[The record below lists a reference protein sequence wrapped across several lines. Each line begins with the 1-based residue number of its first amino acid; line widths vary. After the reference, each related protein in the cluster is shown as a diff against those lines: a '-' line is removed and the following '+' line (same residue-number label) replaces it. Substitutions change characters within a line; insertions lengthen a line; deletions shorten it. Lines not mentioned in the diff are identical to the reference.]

1 MRATRSW
8 LLLLAVLWTP
18 ASLADD
24 GPRTLQMRDMAFPV
38 RVFNTPWGLLDVV
51 TRYPELLA
59 ATAAADIA
67 RVAARCRKTAVV
79 SLLGDEKT
87 VAEALKAAG
96 R

>member
-18 ASLADD
+18 ASLA
-24 GPRTLQMRDMAFPV
+24 
-38 RVFNTPWGLLDVV
+38 DVV